1 MRKAISLTLIG
12 IIVMTIGFS
21 ALPLTEV
28 ITTYSEQHTGSM
40 VTALQY
46 TFLIAFLMVAIG
58 LFIARPGFA
67 RMLGYG
73 GLGFVFLMI
82 AVAVAGYLMIGAVL
96 GG

>member
-12 IIVMTIGFS
+12 IIVMTIGLS

-46 TFLIAFLMVAIG
+46 TFLIAFLMVSVG
-58 LFIARPGFA
+58 LFVARPGFA

-73 GLGFVFLMI
+73 GLGFLVLMI
-82 AVAVAGYLMIGAVL
+82 VIAAAGYLMIGVVL